1 MKIIVEVERVYGNV
15 LIYPIDK
22 NAKTFCKLLN
32 QKTLT
37 GRNLEY
43 IEDLGYKIEVET
55 QEKLITISSQS
66 IKVG

>member
-1 MKIIVEVERVYGNV
+1 MKIIVEVENVYGNV
-15 LIYPIDK
+15 LVYPICK
-22 NAKTFCKLLN
+22 NAKIFCKLLN

-43 IEDLGYKIEVET
+43 IKSLGYKVEIET
-55 QEKLITISSQS
+55 QKKSIIISSQS